1 MIKTLY
7 THDDGLDDEIID
19 PSTPDSKQESDDG
32 LRSIINSNKGPES
45 EVTIEDVRKVI
56 DNLKDA
62 GYINE
67 VEALLKAYSS
77 KTVEDVNPSCYPMI
91 LDDALNIGGVHA

>member
-1 MIKTLY
+1 MNNNIY
-7 THDDGLDDEIID
+7 THDDGLDDEIIE
-19 PSTPDSKQESDDG
+19 PSTPDSKQESEAG
-32 LRSIINSNKGPES
+32 LRSIINSNTGPERG
-45 EVTIEDVRKVI
+45 VTIEDVRKVI

-62 GYINE
+62 GFISE

-91 LDDALNIGGVHA
+91 YDDAMNIGGGNA